1 MQSLNPKKVKLILEE
16 IAQWASQRTDIT
28 ALALVGS
35 WARGTARV
43 GSDIDLMF
51 LTASP
56 SSFRRDETWVNQIQW
71 AVVDAEVDGWKDKDY
86 GVIWSRHVYLDD
98 ENEIEFGFGVPSW
111 ASIDPIDPGTFRV
124 MSDGCQI
131 LYDPDHW
138 LSKLIDKVK
147 PTHNS

>member
-56 SSFRRDETWVNQIQW
+56 SSFRRDETWINQIQW

-98 ENEIEFGFGVPSW
+98 ETEIEFGFGVPS
-111 ASIDPIDPGTFRV
+111 
-124 MSDGCQI
+124 
-131 LYDPDHW
+131 
-138 LSKLIDKVK
+138 
-147 PTHNS
+147 